1 MHQIFPC
8 IPSGEST
15 EPPALPPPPGTKLLD
30 LPDALIGSIFTQLQ
44 GDRKSRRALLHSCQA
59 LHQSDHCRQQVC
71 LCVFVC
77 MRGFMCV
84 YVCANICVCMFVL
97 SVFAWRLCC
106 KRFLCWNFQLI
117 VLLSVFALVA
127 TVYCISYLVNVYNN
141 LLYIKIQ
148 LVDAIM
154 VWLVAIWT
162 VHTSNKLKW
171 LQFRACQVAFT
182 DWRLGDRISTS
193 SLNLLWTRQYSEQ
206 GSSTSK
212 GCFWLAYYVSVML
225 GSNNDLIWFV
235 AFTFL
240 FYEAVSAGCNSSLN
254 KASESV
260 LLQIEPMYVLL
271 AHSLLHSW

>member
-1 MHQIFPC
+1 
-8 IPSGEST
+8 
-15 EPPALPPPPGTKLLD
+15 
-30 LPDALIGSIFTQLQ
+30 
-44 GDRKSRRALLHSCQA
+44 
-59 LHQSDHCRQQVC
+59 
-71 LCVFVC
+71 
-77 MRGFMCV
+77 
-84 YVCANICVCMFVL
+84 
-97 SVFAWRLCC
+97 
-106 KRFLCWNFQLI
+106 
-117 VLLSVFALVA
+117 
-127 TVYCISYLVNVYNN
+127 
-141 LLYIKIQ
+141 
-148 LVDAIM
+148 M

-271 AHSLLHSW
+271 AHSLLHSWKKTALPFSLKTTAGNPVFLIGCRAFCCTNKMRHNSCLQLKSAKLFLDESYHGTLASQLASSPAYKHGK